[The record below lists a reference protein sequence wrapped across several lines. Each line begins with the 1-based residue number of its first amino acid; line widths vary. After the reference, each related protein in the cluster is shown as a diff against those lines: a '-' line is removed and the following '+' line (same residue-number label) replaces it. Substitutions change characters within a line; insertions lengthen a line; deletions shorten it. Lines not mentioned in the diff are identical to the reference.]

1 MGRHIIHHR
10 RSSHLLMSA
19 ASPSEAKP
27 RRRQNVS
34 YIYNAAIMLVTHE
47 HSLTVNKPEMWT
59 YMINQWHLH
68 PNLFWPHSSSCTS
81 SGSCAEGPSPK
92 TTTRHSG
99 CMRTAKEKAAPTTK
113 SAWPRSE
120 LKVAQKHIWKSESF
134 RILIRSVLQM
144 SGLEIWASAPVK
156 SFFAFLITEWSR
168 GLKATTIFKENN
180 LPKHTWSMALANTI
194 LLSRNKLTRAKTFQL
209 KLSQSKSIK
218 LIFADICTT

>member
-1 MGRHIIHHR
+1 MDVSYEFSMGYSVSLHPVSRRRQNEKKLKLNSLAKPWGGHIIHHR

-81 SGSCAEGPSPK
+81 SGSCAEGAITKDYHATLRLHAHGKRKGCTHHQICLASVR
-92 TTTRHSG
+92 TESG
-99 CMRTAKEKAAPTTK
+99 
-113 SAWPRSE
+113 SE
-120 LKVAQKHIWKSESF
+120 THLKV
-134 RILIRSVLQM
+134 RIV
-144 SGLEIWASAPVK
+144 
-156 SFFAFLITEWSR
+156 
-168 GLKATTIFKENN
+168 
-180 LPKHTWSMALANTI
+180 
-194 LLSRNKLTRAKTFQL
+194 
-209 KLSQSKSIK
+209 
-218 LIFADICTT
+218 